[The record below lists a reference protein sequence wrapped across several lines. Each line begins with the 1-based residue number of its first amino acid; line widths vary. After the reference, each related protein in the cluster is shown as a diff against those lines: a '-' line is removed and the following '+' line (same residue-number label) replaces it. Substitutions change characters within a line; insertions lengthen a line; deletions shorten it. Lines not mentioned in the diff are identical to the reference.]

1 MTQQIDNQKAEVISP
16 EAAKKGASSL
26 SFGNLYNHFFLIHDF
41 LHKVTKVKGNNA
53 QFFDLQI

>member
-1 MTQQIDNQKAEVISP
+1 MTQQIDTQKAEGNSQEVV
-16 EAAKKGASSL
+16 KKGPNSL

-41 LHKVTKVKGNNA
+41 LHKITKVKGNNA